1 MKTMATAEQ
10 TSAGLA
16 REAPRTLPVDVQKEG
31 QDAGI
36 DLVPTTLE
44 LKGVCPGV

>member
-10 TSAGLA
+10 TSAGA